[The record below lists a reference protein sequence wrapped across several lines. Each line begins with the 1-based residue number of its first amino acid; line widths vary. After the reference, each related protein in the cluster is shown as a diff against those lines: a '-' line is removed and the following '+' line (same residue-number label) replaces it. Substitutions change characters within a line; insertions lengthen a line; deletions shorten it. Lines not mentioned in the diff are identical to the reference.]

1 MNDKFSVI
9 IPVLNE
15 SKNIEKLTKKIF
27 NLFNKF
33 KFEIIFV
40 DDNSLDGSKKILIKL
55 KRKYKN
61 FNFILRKNKKKDL
74 SKSCID
80 GFEKAKYQNIIVMDG
95 DLQHDPKYL
104 NRMSNIFIK
113 QNLDFL
119 VGVRDF
125 SKFSI
130 KGVSLTRY
138 WCSKIFI
145 LFFNPLIGSLTSDPM
160 SGYFIF
166 KKTIYIK
173 EKKNLYGHGYKILA
187 DLLYSG
193 KSLYKCKN
201 FKIKFNYR
209 VSGKSKMSLK
219 ILIIVIIFILKVKI
233 KSIFK

>member
-27 NLFNKF
+27 NFFNKF

-40 DDNSLDGSKKILIKL
+40 DDNSIDDSKKIFLKL
-55 KRKYKN
+55 KKKYKN
-61 FNFILRKNKKKDL
+61 FNFIVRKNKKKDL

-80 GFEKAKYQNIIVMDG
+80 GFEKAKYQNIVVMDG

-104 NRMSNIFIK
+104 NKMSNIFIT

-125 SKFSI
+125 SKLSI
-130 KGVSLTRY
+130 SGISLARY
-138 WCSKIFI
+138 WSSKIFI
-145 LFFNPLIGSLTSDPM
+145 LFFNLLLGPSTSDPM
-160 SGYFIF
+160 SGFFIF
-166 KKTIYIK
+166 KKSIYFK
-173 EKKNLYGHGYKILA
+173 EKKNLYGNGYKILA
-187 DLLYSG
+187 DLLYSNNNH
-193 KSLYKCKN
+193 YKCKN

-219 ILIIVIIFILKVKI
+219 ILIIVIAFIFKIKI

>member
-1 MNDKFSVI
+1 MNKKFSII

-33 KFEIIFV
+33 ENEIIFV
-40 DDNSLDGSKKILIKL
+40 DDNSFDDSKKIFIKL
-55 KRKYKN
+55 KKKYKK

-74 SKSCID
+74 SKSCME
-80 GFEKAKYQNIIVMDG
+80 GFEKAKYQNIVVMDG

-104 NRMSNIFIK
+104 NKMSNIFIT

-130 KGVSLTRY
+130 SGISLARY

-145 LFFNPLIGSLTSDPM
+145 LIFNLLVGSSTSDPM
-160 SGYFIF
+160 SGFFIF
-166 KKTIYIK
+166 KRSIYLK
-173 EKKNLYGHGYKILA
+173 EKKNLYGNGYKILA
-187 DLLYSG
+187 DLLYTG
-193 KSLYKCKN
+193 KNFYKCRN

-209 VSGKSKMSLK
+209 VSGKSKMNLK
-219 ILIIVIIFILKVKI
+219 ILLIVIIFIFKIKI
-233 KSIFK
+233 KSIFT